1 MLANSVMA
9 HIFLIVFHMCRN
21 REAKGKKTERTRTQS
36 NELNRGIH
44 TCTCDHIIQTIL
56 YKMKSLD

>member
-1 MLANSVMA
+1 MLASSVMA

-21 REAKGKKTERTRTQS
+21 REAKTERTRNQS
-36 NELNRGIH
+36 NELNGGIH